1 MNNQKRIDQL
11 KLEMQVAVD
20 EFNKIQEKIKELVV
34 GRDLLKLKAYSCEER
49 IKELQFQETEHLNL
63 KKDQKTLYGEI
74 N

>member
-1 MNNQKRIDQL
+1 MSNNQKRIDQL

-34 GRDLLKLKAYSCEER
+34 ARDAFKMKAFSCDER
-49 IKELQFQETEHLNL
+49 IKELQGLEKIETT
-63 KKDQKTLYGEI
+63 KTEVV